1 MIQLDI
7 ALKPPEN
14 IQPPIDPAAPFTRM
28 KCGLPWLEKDYS
40 QQALPTPDRRMF
52 FWQNKRATLQSI
64 PVANEHPRP
73 ICCAQTIKDDPY
85 VFIPFA
91 PDEQIQFQ
99 NFLDC

>member
-52 FWQNKRATLQSI
+52 FWQNKRATLQSVPATI
-64 PVANEHPRP
+64 EDPQP
-73 ICCAQTIKDDPY
+73 ICSSQAIEKET
-85 VFIPFA
+85 F
-91 PDEQIQFQ
+91 
-99 NFLDC
+99 